1 MTHLMVQTENVS
13 FIENNNFEV
22 SINFGGI
29 SIANFFS
36 ALCKTGDGDGARSG
50 LEPAHFW
57 INMTEL
63 NFEINRMPIILI
75 TL

>member
-1 MTHLMVQTENVS
+1 MVQTENVS
-13 FIENNNFEV
+13 FVLKTVTLKYQLI
-22 SINFGGI
+22 FGEYQQ
-29 SIANFFS
+29 ANFFS